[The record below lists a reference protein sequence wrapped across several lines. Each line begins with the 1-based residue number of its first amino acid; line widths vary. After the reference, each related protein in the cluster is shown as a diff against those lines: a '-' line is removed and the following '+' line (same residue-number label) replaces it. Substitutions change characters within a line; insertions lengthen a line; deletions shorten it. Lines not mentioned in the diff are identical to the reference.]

1 MYVRDLLHQLLYL
14 LQLHCCRVV
23 LQYVSDSLDI
33 FLQAANQFF
42 IGRRHPTALE
52 LCYLAFQPPRLIGQ
66 LTDHG
71 IPDCKALVAGFAGR
85 EGTLVAPGTLIAAW
99 AGHALHTGALARP
112 TVALLAGDSLG
123 VAVTGWEHSE
133 DSEGEAHQQ
142 ESKNLGT
149 DLQASEVH
157 TPKNKISFTNTST
170 FAIFFVT
177 VV

>member
-1 MYVRDLLHQLLYL
+1 MYVRDMLHQLLYL